1 MDLKKH
7 LGKKYKDNMTFE
19 EIQEALAD
27 LPEPDSVVD
36 KEEYDKM
43 KKLKDEASKEA
54 SSWKKKYNSTL
65 SEKEQLEIPQNEA
78 NEELQNNYDALLRK
92 TTIAERKTELVELGY
107 DTKLAQETAEAMV
120 DGDFTKVIANQSKFA
135 ESVKKNTTDELLK
148 NTKTP
153 EGGGS
158 EEGMTKEKFNKL
170 SIQDKQKLFDTDPD
184 TFKQLAE
191 GGN

>member
-1 MDLKKH
+1 
-7 LGKKYKDNMTFE
+7 MTFE

-65 SEKEQLEIPQNEA
+65 SEKEQLQIAQNEA

-92 TTIAERKTELVELGY
+92 TTIAERKAELVELGY
-107 DTKLAQETAEAMV
+107 DTKLAQEWLME
-120 DGDFTKVIANQSKFA
+120 IS
-135 ESVKKNTTDELLK
+135 
-148 NTKTP
+148 
-153 EGGGS
+153 
-158 EEGMTKEKFNKL
+158 
-170 SIQDKQKLFDTDPD
+170 QKLLLIKVNLPN
-184 TFKQLAE
+184 QLKRTRLM
-191 GGN
+191 NY

>member
-1 MDLKKH
+1 MDLKKY
-7 LGKKYKDNMTFE
+7 LGKKYKEGMTFE
-19 EIQEALAD
+19 EIQQALAD
-27 LPEPDSVVD
+27 LPESDSVVD

-65 SEKEQLEIPQNEA
+65 SEKEQLEIAQNEA

-92 TTIAERKTELVELGY
+92 TTIAERKAELVELGY
-107 DTKLAQETAEAMV
+107 DAKLAQETAEAMA
-120 DGDFTKVIANQSKFA
+120 DGDFSMVIANQSKFA

-153 EGGGS
+153 EGGSGN
-158 EEGMTKEKFNKL
+158 EGITRE
-170 SIQDKQKLFDTDPD
+170 SIKKMSLQERQELYKNDPE
-184 TFKQLAE
+184 TFKQIVKGE
-191 GGN
+191 

>member
-1 MDLKKH
+1 MDLKKY
-7 LGKKYKDNMTFE
+7 LGKKYKEGMTFE
-19 EIQEALAD
+19 EIQQALAD
-27 LPEPDSVVD
+27 LPESDSVVD

-65 SEKEQLEIPQNEA
+65 SEKEQLEIAQNEA

-92 TTIAERKTELVELGY
+92 TTIAERKAELVELGY
-107 DTKLAQETAEAMV
+107 DAKLAQETAEAMA
-120 DGDFTKVIANQSKFA
+120 DGDFSKVIANQSKFA

-153 EGGGS
+153 EGGSGN
-158 EEGMTKEKFNKL
+158 EGITRE
-170 SIQDKQKLFDTDPD
+170 SIKKMSLQERQELYKNDPE
-184 TFKQLAE
+184 TFKQIVKGE
-191 GGN
+191 

>member
-1 MDLKKH
+1 MDLKKY
-7 LGKKYKDNMTFE
+7 LGKKYKEGMTFE
-19 EIQEALAD
+19 EIQQTLAD

-65 SEKEQLEIPQNEA
+65 SEKEQLEIAQNEA

-92 TTIAERKTELVELGY
+92 TTIAERKAELVELGY
-107 DTKLAQETAEAMV
+107 DAKLAQETAEAMA
-120 DGDFTKVIANQSKFA
+120 DGDFSKVIANQSKFA

-153 EGGGS
+153 EGGSGN
-158 EEGMTKEKFNKL
+158 EGITRE
-170 SIQDKQKLFDTDPD
+170 SIKKMSLQERQELYKNDPE
-184 TFKQLAE
+184 TFKQIVKGE
-191 GGN
+191 

>member
-1 MDLKKH
+1 MDLKKY
-7 LGKKYKDNMTFE
+7 LGKKYKEGMTFE
-19 EIQEALAD
+19 EIQQALAD

-36 KEEYDKM
+36 KKEYDKM

-65 SEKEQLEIPQNEA
+65 SEKEQLEIAQNEA

-92 TTIAERKTELVELGY
+92 TTIAERKAELVELGY
-107 DTKLAQETAEAMV
+107 DAKLAQETAEAMA
-120 DGDFTKVIANQSKFA
+120 DGDFSKVIANQSKFA

-153 EGGGS
+153 EGGKGT
-158 EEGMTKEKFNKL
+158 EGMTKEQFNKL
-170 SIQDKQKLFDTDPD
+170 SIQEKQNLLDTDPT
-184 TFKQLAE
+184 TFKQFAN
-191 GGN
+191 GGE

>member
-65 SEKEQLEIPQNEA
+65 SEKEQLEIAQNEA

-148 NTKTP
+148 NTKIP
-153 EGGGS
+153 DSGSS

>member
-1 MDLKKH
+1 MDLKKY
-7 LGKKYKDNMTFE
+7 LGKKYKEGMTFE
-19 EIQEALAD
+19 EIQQALAD

-65 SEKEQLEIPQNEA
+65 SEKEQLEIAQNEA

-92 TTIAERKTELVELGY
+92 TTIAERKAELVELGY
-107 DTKLAQETAEAMV
+107 DAKLAQETAEAMA
-120 DGDFTKVIANQSKFA
+120 DGDFSKVIANQSKFA

-153 EGGGS
+153 EGGSGN
-158 EEGMTKEKFNKL
+158 EGITRE
-170 SIQDKQKLFDTDPD
+170 SIKKMSLQERQELYKNDPE
-184 TFKQLAE
+184 TFKQIVKGE
-191 GGN
+191 

>member
-65 SEKEQLEIPQNEA
+65 SEKEQLEIAQNEA

-92 TTIAERKTELVELGY
+92 TTIAERKAELVELGY

-158 EEGMTKEKFNKL
+158 EEDMTKEKFNKL

>member
-1 MDLKKH
+1 MDLKKY
-7 LGKKYKDNMTFE
+7 LGKKYKEGMTFE
-19 EIQEALAD
+19 EIQQALAD

-36 KEEYDKM
+36 KEEYDKI

-65 SEKEQLEIPQNEA
+65 SEKEQLEIAQNEA

-92 TTIAERKTELVELGY
+92 TTIAERKAELVELGY
-107 DTKLAQETAEAMV
+107 DAKLAQETAEAMA
-120 DGDFTKVIANQSKFA
+120 DGDFSKVIANQSKFA

-153 EGGGS
+153 EGGSGKRKCHCKKDKNYIKTTLKHS
-158 EEGMTKEKFNKL
+158 NK
-170 SIQDKQKLFDTDPD
+170 
-184 TFKQLAE
+184 
-191 GGN
+191 

>member
-65 SEKEQLEIPQNEA
+65 EIAQNEA

>member
-1 MDLKKH
+1 MDLKKY
-7 LGKKYKDNMTFE
+7 LGKKYKEGMTFE
-19 EIQEALAD
+19 EIQQALAD

-36 KEEYDKM
+36 KEEYDKI

-65 SEKEQLEIPQNEA
+65 SEKEQLEIAQNEA

-92 TTIAERKTELVELGY
+92 TTIAERKAELVELGY
-107 DTKLAQETAEAMV
+107 DAKLAQETAEAMA
-120 DGDFTKVIANQSKFA
+120 DGDFSKVIANQSKFA

-153 EGGGS
+153 EGGSGN
-158 EEGMTKEKFNKL
+158 EGITRE
-170 SIQDKQKLFDTDPD
+170 SIKKMSLQERQELYKNDPE
-184 TFKQLAE
+184 TFKQIVKGE
-191 GGN
+191 

>member
-1 MDLKKH
+1 MDLKKY
-7 LGKKYKDNMTFE
+7 LGKKYKEGMTFE
-19 EIQEALAD
+19 EIQQALAD

-36 KEEYDKM
+36 KEEYDKI

-65 SEKEQLEIPQNEA
+65 SEKEQLEIAQNEA

-92 TTIAERKTELVELGY
+92 TTIAERKAELVELGY
-107 DTKLAQETAEAMV
+107 DAKLAQETAEAMA
-120 DGDFTKVIANQSKFA
+120 DGDFSKVIANQSKFA

-153 EGGGS
+153 EGGNGT
-158 EEGMTKEKFNKL
+158 EGMTKEQFNKL
-170 SIQDKQKLFDTDPD
+170 SLQEKQNLLNTDPT
-184 TFKQLAE
+184 TFKQFAN
-191 GGN
+191 GGE

>member
-1 MDLKKH
+1 MDLKKY
-7 LGKKYKDNMTFE
+7 LGKKYKEGMTFE
-19 EIQEALAD
+19 EIQQALAD

-65 SEKEQLEIPQNEA
+65 SEKEQLEIAQNEA

-92 TTIAERKTELVELGY
+92 TTIAERKAELVELGY
-107 DTKLAQETAEAMV
+107 DAKLAQETAEAMA
-120 DGDFTKVIANQSKFA
+120 DGDFSKVIANQSKFA

-153 EGGGS
+153 EGGNGT
-158 EEGMTKEKFNKL
+158 EGMTKEQFNKL
-170 SIQDKQKLFDTDPD
+170 SIQEKQNLLDTDPT
-184 TFKQLAE
+184 TFKQFAN
-191 GGN
+191 GGE

>member
-1 MDLKKH
+1 
-7 LGKKYKDNMTFE
+7 
-19 EIQEALAD
+19 
-27 LPEPDSVVD
+27 
-36 KEEYDKM
+36 
-43 KKLKDEASKEA
+43 
-54 SSWKKKYNSTL
+54 
-65 SEKEQLEIPQNEA
+65 
-78 NEELQNNYDALLRK
+78 
-92 TTIAERKTELVELGY
+92 
-107 DTKLAQETAEAMV
+107 MV